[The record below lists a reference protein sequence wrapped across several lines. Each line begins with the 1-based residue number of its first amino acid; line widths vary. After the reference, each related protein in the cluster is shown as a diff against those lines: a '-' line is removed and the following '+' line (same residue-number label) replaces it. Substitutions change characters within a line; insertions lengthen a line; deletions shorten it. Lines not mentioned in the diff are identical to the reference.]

1 MSENIIANWLNIPH
15 VRPEKVDIRGES
27 TVIELS
33 RERGGFI
40 CSGCKK
46 IIKNGY
52 DCRKVYLRDLS
63 CFEYN
68 SYLALEKFRVNCPS
82 CGIKVEELGFARV
95 FSHCTKRFEDY
106 VAKLCKI
113 LPISAVAELLELDWK
128 TVKEIDKRYLAKKF
142 SIPDYSCLKIL
153 AIDELSYKSGYR
165 YLTIVLDIVRT
176 RVIWVQEGR
185 RKETLDKFFAEIG
198 GTRAKEIMAIA
209 IDMWDPYLASILKY
223 APGAKVVF
231 DKFHV
236 IAEYS
241 KMLDKMRNTG
251 LHLTLERRS

>member
-33 RERGGFI
+33 RERSGFI

-82 CGIKVEELGFARV
+82 CGIKVEELEFASVTRV

-113 LPISAVAELLELDWK
+113 LPISSVAELLELDWK

-153 AIDELSYKSGYR
+153 AIDELSYKSGHR

-185 RKETLDKFFAEIG
+185 RKETLDRFFIEIG
-198 GTRAKEIMAIA
+198 KARAKEIMAIA
-209 IDMWDPYLASILKY
+209 VDMWDPYLASILKH

-231 DKFHV
+231 DKFPV
-236 IAEYS
+236 NGGI
-241 KMLDKMRNTG
+241 L
-251 LHLTLERRS
+251 